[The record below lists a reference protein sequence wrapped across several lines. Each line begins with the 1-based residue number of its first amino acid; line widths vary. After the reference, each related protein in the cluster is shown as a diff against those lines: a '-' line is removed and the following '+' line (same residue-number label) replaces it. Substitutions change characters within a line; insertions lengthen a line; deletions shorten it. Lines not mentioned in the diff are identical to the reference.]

1 MINFVLSRLLRD
13 RFCDIIF
20 LFPEPC
26 IHGDIK
32 FKKIKCHKILLS
44 VFSDYF
50 NNLFNFDSEKIIIIN
65 GYSYEVFKMMI
76 EYMYDNNLKIDF
88 NDSNFLLESLQLS
101 DEYMLTK
108 YKIVILDKIK
118 EEIKLKKEKL
128 SLNNYID
135 YLISL
140 INKSSDLLLYEC
152 MDLVIKNLNNIV
164 KNSKNSENIIMKIIL
179 NKNSLNNKNIKNIM
193 YENDIEEED
202 FGLSKLIL

>member
-50 NNLFNFDSEKIIIIN
+50 NNLFNFDSENVIIIN

-101 DEYMLTK
+101 DEYMLTN

-118 EEIKLKKEKL
+118 EGGSAFLKHFVKLCPHYDKLDANTLTMVYYDAIQLWKDGLCISTITDGLKLGSEIK
-128 SLNNYID
+128 D
-135 YLISL
+135 A
-140 INKSSDLLLYEC
+140 C
-152 MDLVIKNLNNIV
+152 MGTK
-164 KNSKNSENIIMKIIL
+164 
-179 NKNSLNNKNIKNIM
+179 
-193 YENDIEEED
+193 
-202 FGLSKLIL
+202 

>member
-1 MINFVLSRLLRD
+1 
-13 RFCDIIF
+13 
-20 LFPEPC
+20 
-26 IHGDIK
+26 
-32 FKKIKCHKILLS
+32 
-44 VFSDYF
+44 
-50 NNLFNFDSEKIIIIN
+50 
-65 GYSYEVFKMMI
+65 
-76 EYMYDNNLKIDF
+76 
-88 NDSNFLLESLQLS
+88 
-101 DEYMLTK
+101 MLTK

-128 SLNNYID
+128 PLNNYID

-179 NKNSLNNKNIKNIM
+179 NKNSLNYKNIKNIM
-193 YENDIEEED
+193 YENDEEED

>member
-1 MINFVLSRLLRD
+1 MMDFVLSKLLRD
-13 RFCDIIF
+13 KYCDIIF

-50 NNLFNFDSEKIIIIN
+50 KNLFNFDSENIIIIN

-128 SLNNYID
+128 SLNNYIN

-152 MDLVIKNLNNIV
+152 MDLVIKNG
-164 KNSKNSENIIMKIIL
+164 KRFKKFRKYYYENY
-179 NKNSLNNKNIKNIM
+179 KNIKNMM
-193 YENDIEEED
+193 YENDINEEED